1 MNKLID
7 VMNSVDQTL
16 DNYREIADCFE
27 YLATKLE
34 NIDFDRFRQ
43 ETEEYKTIAVELVSA
58 DSEEEVE
65 RILLA
70 AYKKFDIKIPWKDDF
85 DTFMANKE
93 NRLVFS

>member
-1 MNKLID
+1 MQEKDVARIVKELITN
-7 VMNSVDQTL
+7 VESKI
-16 DNYREIADCFE
+16 EAIE
-27 YLATKLE
+27 
-34 NIDFDRFRQ
+34 

-93 NRLVFS
+93 NGLVFS